1 MDSKLIY
8 GIQQIGVGVE
18 NAEEAFRWYA
28 TRLGSDVIVFD
39 DSNEATYMAPY
50 MGGKS
55 RNKRA
60 LMAVNMRGGSGYEIW
75 QYLDRKPTKIAEE
88 IKVGDFGIAIIKIKT
103 RNAQI
108 SYDRLKSKGVNI
120 LSDIRREPDGR
131 NSFYIKD
138 PYNNILCIKEFDS
151 WYTSNGFDLGGIF
164 SCVIG
169 VSDIEKSL
177 GLYADVLGYD
187 DILYDETGVFDDLAV
202 LPNGNGK
209 FRRVLL
215 GHTEIRTGGFSKLF
229 GESQIELI
237 QSLDA
242 TPKAIFKD
250 RYWGDLG
257 FIHICFDIKN
267 MKKLVT
273 ECKEKGYP
281 FKVLSDESFDMG
293 DANGHWGYI
302 EDNDGTLIEF
312 VETHK
317 VPILKKLNWYIK
329 LKNRDPKRPLP
340 NWIIKALSL
349 KKVRIRD

>member
-8 GIQQIGVGVE
+8 GIQQVGVGVE

-50 MGGKS
+50 MGGKA

-60 LMAVNMRGGSGYEIW
+60 LMAVNMCGGSGYEIW
-75 QYLDRKPTKIAEE
+75 QYIDRKPSKIKEE
-88 IKVGDFGIAIIKIKT
+88 IKVGDYGISIIKIKT
-103 RNAQI
+103 RNAQT
-108 SYDRLKSKGVNI
+108 SYNRLKTKGVNI
-120 LSDIRREPDGR
+120 LSEIKEEPDGR
-131 NSFYIKD
+131 RSFYIKD
-138 PYNNILCIKEFDS
+138 PYDNILCIKEFDD
-151 WYTSNGFDLGGIF
+151 WYAQNGFDLGGIF
-164 SCVIG
+164 SCLIG

-177 GLYADVLGYD
+177 ILYADVLGYD
-187 DILYDETGVFDDLAV
+187 KVVYDETGVFDDLAD
-202 LPNGNGK
+202 LPNGKGK
-209 FRRVLL
+209 FRRMLL
-215 GHTEIRTGGFSKLF
+215 GHHEKRTGGFSKLF

-257 FIHICFDIKN
+257 FIHLCFDIKN
-267 MKKLVT
+267 MKKLVE
-273 ECKEKGYP
+273 ECTAKGYP
-281 FKVLSDESFDMG
+281 FKVLSDESFEMG

-317 VPILKKLNWYIK
+317 VPVLKKLNWYIK
-329 LKNRDPKRPLP
+329 LKNRDPKKPLP

-349 KKVRIRD
+349 KRVRIRE